1 MRSMGK
7 EVKIGQKSVEPTRMK
22 LPKERENDYSRDVM
36 KKRAE
41 YLSGLSDYP
50 IEHLTAGSVDPEL
63 TRGNIES
70 IIGFAQVPVGV
81 VGPLRINGEH
91 ASGDFYIPLGTTE
104 GALIASYNRGARAIS
119 LSGGVNVVVTD
130 DGIQRA
136 PYFVLENVFQAK
148 EFIQWVQQNFT
159 ALQEVASSTTR
170 HGKLESHQSFIHG
183 RTVYLRLRFST
194 GDAMGMNMIT
204 KASHEICH
212 YIIANFPVKEYAIE
226 SNMAV
231 DKKPAHINSITGR
244 GKTVTA
250 EIFMK
255 KAVISRFLRTTAKGI
270 DDAYRRQVAGG
281 QMAGIVGSNGHIA
294 NGLAALFLACGQDL
308 ANVSESCMGYI
319 YTEALGEDLYV
330 SLKLPSLIIGT
341 IGGGVSLPTQRECLE
356 IIGCYG
362 KGKAK
367 KFAEVATATL
377 IAGEISLAA
386 SVVAGDFVT
395 AHEKYGRNK
404 PGK

>member
-1 MRSMGK
+1 MEKGVKTGK
-7 EVKIGQKSVEPTRMK
+7 NVQSAKMK
-22 LPKERENDYSRDVM
+22 LPKDRDNDYSRNVM
-36 KKRAE
+36 EQRAS
-41 YLSGLSDYP
+41 YLSELGNYP
-50 IEHLTAGSVDPEL
+50 VSHLTSGSVDPEL

-81 VGPLRINGEH
+81 IGPLLINGEH
-91 ASGDFYIPLGTTE
+91 ARGDFYVPLSTTE

-130 DGIQRA
+130 DAIQRA
-136 PYFVLENVFQAK
+136 PYFVLENVFKAK
-148 EFIQWVQQNFT
+148 EFVGWIDKNFSV
-159 ALQEVASSTTR
+159 LQDVSATTTR
-170 HGKLESHQSFIHG
+170 HGKLESFQSFLHG
-183 RTVYLRLRFST
+183 RTVYLRLNFST

-212 YIIANFPVKEYAIE
+212 YIIANFPVDHYAIE

-231 DKKPAHINSITGR
+231 DKKPAYINSIMGR

-250 EIFMK
+250 EIILE
-255 KAVISRFLRTTAKGI
+255 KAIISRFLRTTAKGI

-294 NGLAALFLACGQDL
+294 NGLAAVFLACGQDL
-308 ANVSESCMGYI
+308 ANVVESCMGYI
-319 YTEALGEDLYV
+319 YTETMGDDLYI

-341 IGGGVSLPTQRECLE
+341 VGGGVSLPTQRECLE
-356 IIGCYG
+356 ILGCYG
-362 KGKAK
+362 TGKAK
-367 KFAEVATATL
+367 KFAEVVTATL
-377 IAGEISLAA
+377 MAGEISLAA

-404 PGK
+404 PRR

>member
-1 MRSMGK
+1 MEKRANSGK
-7 EVKIGQKSVEPTRMK
+7 NTQSANMK
-22 LPKERENDYSRDVM
+22 LPKDRNNNYSQRVM
-36 KKRAE
+36 EQRA
-41 YLSGLSDYP
+41 SFLSDLSKYP
-50 IEHLTAGSVDPEL
+50 ISHLTSGSVDPEL

-91 ASGDFYIPLGTTE
+91 ASGDFYIPLSTTE

-119 LSGGVNVVVTD
+119 LCGGVNVVVTD

-136 PYFVLENVFQAK
+136 PYFVLENVFKAK
-148 EFIQWVQQNFT
+148 EFMRWIEKNFS
-159 ALQEVASSTTR
+159 ALQQICASTTN
-170 HGKLESHQSFIHG
+170 HGKLESYQCFLHG
-183 RTVYLRLRFST
+183 RTVYLRLHFST
-194 GDAMGMNMIT
+194 GDAMGMNMVT
-204 KASHEICH
+204 KASYEICH
-212 YIIANFPVKEYAIE
+212 YIVANFPVELYAIE

-231 DKKPAHINSITGR
+231 DKKPAHINAIMGR

-255 KAVISRFLRTTAKGI
+255 KAIISRFLHTTAKDI

-294 NGLAALFLACGQDL
+294 NGLAAIFLACGQDL
-308 ANVSESCMGYI
+308 GNVADSCMGYI
-319 YTEALGEDLYV
+319 YTEAMSDDLYV

-341 IGGGVSLPTQRECLE
+341 VGGGVSLPTQRECLE

-362 KGKAK
+362 TGKAK
-367 KFAEVATATL
+367 KLAEVVVATL
-377 IAGEISLAA
+377 MAGEISLAA
-386 SVVAGDFVT
+386 SVVAGDFVS

-404 PGK
+404 PGG